1 MPLRVNFAVK
11 TRRIGTFWTSRNPER
26 DLLVGFPLRLAQLP
40 PRFLNPMGRPSRR
53 RIRLLIAD
61 DERLFREGLAL
72 LLETEPRFHVVGH
85 AADGIQAIDLCRR
98 LTPDVLLLDLAM
110 PRLGGMQALQTIT
123 ADAPEVHTIV
133 MTGSITRDSVVAV
146 LHHGARGVVV
156 KDVAPELLFKSIHAV
171 MQGQYWIGHEVVSDL
186 VAVLRRSNPAP
197 PQPATRRYN
206 LTSREMEIVER
217 VVKGESNK
225 EIANALGV
233 TEDTVKHHLTSVF
246 DKVGVSSRVELAVF
260 ALHNELI

>member
-1 MPLRVNFAVK
+1 
-11 TRRIGTFWTSRNPER
+11 
-26 DLLVGFPLRLAQLP
+26 
-40 PRFLNPMGRPSRR
+40 MGRPSRR

-85 AADGIQAIDLCRR
+85 ASDGIQAIDLCRR
-98 LTPDVLLLDLAM
+98 LKPDVLLLDLAM
-110 PRLGGMQALQTIT
+110 PRLGGMQALETIT

-133 MTGSITRDSVVAV
+133 MTGSISRDSVVAV
-146 LHHGARGVVV
+146 LHHGARGVLV

-171 MQGQYWIGHEVVSDL
+171 MQGQFWIGHEVVSDL
-186 VAVLRRSNPAP
+186 VAALRNSNPPP
-197 PQPATRRYN
+197 PQQNATRRYN

-225 EIANALGV
+225 EIASALGV

-260 ALHNELI
+260 ALHHALI